1 MNVTFLNLNNS
12 KVFIWNSQKNDVNY
26 SMVKYIHCKYCT
38 SHWEVLLKKNII
50 YFHYQTIFLL
60 LKVIQGDL
68 RGANTI
74 QHNKPVPKNEKHKK
88 KMRTARMKQLW
99 EWRENNRKN
108 WEGNKKPKK
117 RTGVSFIRKVKREI
131 KYCCAIKINSLC
143 THIKY

>member
-1 MNVTFLNLNNS
+1 MKQSEKRCKLFYGEIYTLQILYITLRSSVKEKYYLFSLSNNF
-12 KVFIWNSQKNDVNY
+12 FIIKSY
-26 SMVKYIHCKYCT
+26 SR
-38 SHWEVLLKKNII
+38 W
-50 YFHYQTIFLL
+50 F
-60 LKVIQGDL
+60 GGG
-68 RGANTI
+68 GANTI
-74 QHNKPVPKNEKHKK
+74 QHSKPVPKNEKHKK